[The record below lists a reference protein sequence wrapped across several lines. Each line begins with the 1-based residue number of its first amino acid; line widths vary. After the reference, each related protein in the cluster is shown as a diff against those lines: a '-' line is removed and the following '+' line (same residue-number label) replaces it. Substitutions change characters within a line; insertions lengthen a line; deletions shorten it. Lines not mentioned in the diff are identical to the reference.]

1 MAELNQ
7 DTTVYAGFYRRYAA
21 LTPEI
26 TLFLFLS
33 YIWLLISPASHLE
46 YLYLMNAESELLSEH
61 EKILSI
67 LYNVA
72 SGLIFIF
79 YYSFMLSRSGA
90 TYGKKILGIKVV
102 SSVDGAY
109 IGFGRAFL
117 RYIGF
122 VISCMLLFLP
132 LIIQPFTKRKQALH
146 DKTSKTVVIDEEGR
160 SGWVTFLV
168 FIALFA
174 SFGLYVYQIASTE
187 EGRKAIRE
195 MEKKSNNA
203 YLEQAQEAVNGAI
216 VDQLESNLP
225 IPSEITEEAP
235 SSQALIEG
243 QTLPINSQDNAIT
256 NFQKVNF
263 DKESSAVVDILID
276 FNSIKRDRNK
286 RTANILYNDIAQNT
300 SISQN
305 IEVNCYSYKVSSDAR
320 KYSEHN
326 GQGQEMDS
334 PEDSFK
340 DRPLEPM
347 TIDMMAFTIICG
359 SQLQLQ
365 EIKLPASANAPDR
378 VIAFD
383 PSTAFFKGN
392 RARVWATMTMRVPTP
407 EKFGA
412 EFLSMSTFNEINCED
427 NSQRMLLLNA
437 YKGKFETFMDVQISE
452 GAIAGLPFKKG
463 TLPGDADTAL
473 AKKVC
478 SMER

>member
-305 IEVNCYSYKVSSDAR
+305 IEVNC
-320 KYSEHN
+320 
-326 GQGQEMDS
+326 
-334 PEDSFK
+334 
-340 DRPLEPM
+340 
-347 TIDMMAFTIICG
+347 
-359 SQLQLQ
+359 
-365 EIKLPASANAPDR
+365 
-378 VIAFD
+378 
-383 PSTAFFKGN
+383 
-392 RARVWATMTMRVPTP
+392 
-407 EKFGA
+407 
-412 EFLSMSTFNEINCED
+412 
-427 NSQRMLLLNA
+427 
-437 YKGKFETFMDVQISE
+437 
-452 GAIAGLPFKKG
+452 
-463 TLPGDADTAL
+463 
-473 AKKVC
+473 
-478 SMER
+478 